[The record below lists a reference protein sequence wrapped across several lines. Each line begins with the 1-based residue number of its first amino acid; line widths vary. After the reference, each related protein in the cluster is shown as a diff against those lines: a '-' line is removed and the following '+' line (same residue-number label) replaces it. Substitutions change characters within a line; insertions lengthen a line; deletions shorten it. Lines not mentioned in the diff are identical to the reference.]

1 VGRSPP
7 LPTAALNPQEK
18 QLLSQVF
25 AGEADAFAALLER
38 YRALIY
44 SVFWAPGFDFP
55 RDYLDDL
62 FQGFV
67 VKLSANDF
75 HKLRAFEGR
84 NECSLATFLQVV
96 ATRYALD
103 ERRRWRRQPRAL
115 GQGGR
120 DEDETPRDH
129 ADPKAV
135 APEGASLDRE
145 RIDGFHNL
153 LFSLDWKRVSAVLW
167 VFREVTRE
175 QIAEVMGT
183 SRANIDALYK
193 RAKDQ
198 MTLLHSQGSY
208 RRRAREADP
217 QVLTPAVETRLRAL
231 LPVPSRTLFAA
242 VLQPSAKRRALLA
255 LVLLDYPRYRC
266 SRGEVAKIAKVKPA
280 EVEATCL
287 SVLDDLAERLGKDV
301 PR

>member
-1 VGRSPP
+1 V
-7 LPTAALNPQEK
+7 NPQEQ

-25 AGEADAFAALLER
+25 SGEPGAFAALLER

-55 RDYLDDL
+55 RDYHDDL

-67 VKLSANDF
+67 IKLAANDY

-84 NECSLATFLQVV
+84 NACSLATFLQVV

-103 ERRRWRRQPRAL
+103 ERRRWRRQPRAY

-120 DEDETPRDH
+120 DEDEPRFEH
-129 ADPKAV
+129 ADPKAPL
-135 APEGASLDRE
+135 PERPSLDRE
-145 RIDGFHNL
+145 QADAFHNL

-198 MTLLHSQGSY
+198 MTQLYSQGSY
-208 RRRAREADP
+208 RRRAREADA
-217 QVLTPAVETRLRAL
+217 QVLTPAVEARLRTL
-231 LPVPSRTLFAA
+231 LAVPSRTLFAA
-242 VLQPSAKRRALLA
+242 VLQPGAKRRALYGL
-255 LVLLDYPRYRC
+255 LLLDYPRYRC
-266 SRGEVAKIAKVKPA
+266 SQAELARMAKVRP
-280 EVEATCL
+280 EDVEATCL
-287 SVLDDLAERLGKDV
+287 SVLDELAARLGKPV
-301 PR
+301 PE